1 MHTKIDPEFYDL
13 FHHLPTE
20 TKFAMLWMLTN
31 RGMNI
36 AGLCSVTEPR
46 FKYETGLDWSHFDR
60 ACKAFGNEIFVLPS
74 TTDTPST
81 GGAVGLDGASTGGAG
96 GLDGAS
102 SGGAGGLD
110 GGTEGAVVQRRI
122 WFRSFVRKQV
132 TADGP
137 SLAKNSVAKAL
148 VRAVDSADSPELLHE
163 FLLKYPSLAP
173 LFSSS
178 SEKNHTP
185 PQGGVHGGSTP
196 PAPPK
201 RGEESTKRGE
211 ERNGEEGVPRENQNP
226 SSPENKNP
234 RAPGDI
240 VPAPEV
246 LARLGPLFRREKNAR
261 FSDLEETVATK
272 LHATEEELRLVETFY
287 RLAVADPDAL
297 YPKRSLSALLQDFPS
312 QCDRARA
319 HFAAEPHLSPEKKI
333 GRAGEP
339 EGWRE
344 AVLAK
349 FPGAL
354 VHEYRTWWDL
364 DRDIREMFPQFPS
377 DPGKPASTPEPSAR
391 DLTPAEA

>member
-20 TKFAMLWMLTN
+20 TKFSMLWMLTN

-74 TTDTPST
+74 ITDTPST
-81 GGAVGLDGASTGGAG
+81 GGAGGLDGASTGGAG

-102 SGGAGGLD
+102 TGGAGGLD

-148 VRAVDSADSPELLHE
+148 VRAVDSADSPELLRE

-196 PAPPK
+196 PAPTK
-201 RGEESTKRGE
+201 RGEESNQRGE
-211 ERNGEEGVPRENQNP
+211 ERHGEEGVQRENQNA
-226 SSPENKNP
+226 SPESQEAP
-234 RAPGDI
+234 EPGDI
-240 VPAPEV
+240 ATAPEV
-246 LARLGPLFRREKNAR
+246 LARLGSLLGRKKNQRANH
-261 FSDLEETVATK
+261 LEEFHATK
-272 LHATEEELRLVETFY
+272 AHVSLEDLSLVEAWFMANADDPKFY
-287 RLAVADPDAL
+287 PPQTLV
-297 YPKRSLSALLQDFPS
+297 SFIQNF
-312 QCDRARA
+312 QGQVDRARKF
-319 HFAAEPHLSPEKKI
+319 FAVEPHLSPEKKF

-354 VHEYRTWWDL
+354 VHEFRTWWDL

-377 DPGKPASTPEPSAR
+377 DPGKPASTPEPSACA
-391 DLTPAEA
+391 LTPAEA